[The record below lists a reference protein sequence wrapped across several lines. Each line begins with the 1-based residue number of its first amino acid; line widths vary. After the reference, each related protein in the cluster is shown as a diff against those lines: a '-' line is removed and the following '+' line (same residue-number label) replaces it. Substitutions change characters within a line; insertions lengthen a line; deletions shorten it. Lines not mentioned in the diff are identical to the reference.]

1 MKDERRLHMRIDPE
15 KKGRWHKWA
24 KIQGVP
30 VTELV
35 QKVMDEYMQT
45 HNVKG
50 VHIGRNASILDE
62 DNEMC
67 YDDEGQFVGFP
78 GEELYYESAS
88 AYGVLGS
95 DDNSNPFEGKDFSE
109 WDEE

>member
-1 MKDERRLHMRIDPE
+1 MSTDDRRIHMRIDPE

-24 KIQGVP
+24 RIQGLP

-35 QKVMDEYMQT
+35 QKVMDEYMET

-50 VHIGRNASILDE
+50 VLVGRNASILDE

-67 YDDEGQFVGFP
+67 YDDSGKFVGFP
-78 GEELYYESAS
+78 GE
-88 AYGVLGS
+88 VLHYATHFS
-95 DDNSNPFEGKDFSE
+95 ETDDDLFKGQDFSD
-109 WDEE
+109 WDKSD